1 MEINLCLAADT
12 VKDTSPRAIPR
23 DKIRIVHAI
32 VIMIGTLK
40 KMFILLLR
48 SLILAAPRTPRLPPG
63 QVDLRGLRDIWKF

>member
-1 MEINLCLAADT
+1 MEINLYLAADT
-12 VKDTSPRAIPR
+12 VKDTSPSAIPR

-40 KMFILLLR
+40 KMFTLR